1 MAEIINLRAVK
12 KARSKT
18 ESRAQADANAAK
30 FGRTKAERTLEQA
43 RADGREA
50 PVRLTTAPAWWADPT
65 WTPDGR
71 TIIASTAPLRATL
84 MAPPGALPPPGARP
98 PPGAMP
104 PPGARPPPGMAPPA
118 ALRPPWHLFRAW
130 RNP

>member
-43 RADGREA
+43 RADKARQTFDAHKRSPENASDPEA
-50 PVRLTTAPAWWADPT
+50 DS
-65 WTPDGR
+65 GQ
-71 TIIASTAPLRATL
+71 SE
-84 MAPPGALPPPGARP
+84 
-98 PPGAMP
+98 
-104 PPGARPPPGMAPPA
+104 
-118 ALRPPWHLFRAW
+118 
-130 RNP
+130 